1 MISQQHLPH
10 LRLRALISFFVAF
23 TLSLAVTAA
32 PVAAVGLADQNQ
44 EQPPTDG
51 FVARSVTFVAQ
62 TFTAGLSGTL
72 NQVDLRLG
80 RLDPLERNLTV
91 QIQTVLGG
99 TPTGVVLA
107 SAVLTPA
114 DVPVQNFPDLT
125 FVSLVLPPSESIAGT
140 AHAIVVSYPAAAP
153 FGGAQYLWGAT
164 GGDPYPSGEALLTFD
179 GGTSW
184 LHQSDFDMGF
194 RTFVTPSVPTSKDQ
208 CKHSGWRDFGFKN
221 QGACIKVVNTH

>member
-107 SAVLTPA
+107 SAELTPA

-125 FVSLVLPPSESIAGT
+125 FVRWCCLLPKASRGPRMRSWSPIRPPLPSAARNICGGQQVATRIRAG
-140 AHAIVVSYPAAAP
+140 
-153 FGGAQYLWGAT
+153 
-164 GGDPYPSGEALLTFD
+164 
-179 GGTSW
+179 
-184 LHQSDFDMGF
+184 
-194 RTFVTPSVPTSKDQ
+194 RR
-208 CKHSGWRDFGFKN
+208 C
-221 QGACIKVVNTH
+221 